1 MTFGWTARILR
12 NIFATPRD
20 LSNSIHSMNLMLL
33 SSRWLKLLEQ
43 TAKSFFLP
51 LSCLSKW
58 TRRLFE
64 GLFPGHSVSTRDT
77 DTGTM
82 CFTESG
88 GWHPKRWGNT
98 MSPFPKPSWV
108 GPTFCKF
115 VTELTTG
122 AAELLYQIWQKGRI
136 FCLKSIVISIL
147 V

>member
-12 NIFATPRD
+12 YIFATPRD
-20 LSNSIHSMNLMLL
+20 LSSSIHSMNLMLL

-43 TAKSFFLP
+43 TAKPFFLP

-98 MSPFPKPSWV
+98 MSSFPKPSWV

-122 AAELLYQIWQKGRI
+122 AAELLYQIWQNGKI